1 MKLEIKHIFN
11 SNGNDKVAIIRKLK
25 AMGLFNDFTKRELLE
40 LSNIVYIRHYKKDE
54 IIFQENRPGLGM
66 YFIQEGTVKIVK
78 ESHSNGYDQSA
89 ILGPGDTLGEDSLFS
104 ESSRQMTAIAL
115 DSCCLLGIFRPDLL
129 DILYR
134 NPRFGNKLLMKLG
147 LAVTTSL
154 SRKTDEI
161 LRIRDTL
168 SRSNIIR

>member
-104 ESSRQMTAIAL
+104 
-115 DSCCLLGIFRPDLL
+115 
-129 DILYR
+129 
-134 NPRFGNKLLMKLG
+134 
-147 LAVTTSL
+147 
-154 SRKTDEI
+154 
-161 LRIRDTL
+161 
-168 SRSNIIR
+168 